1 MKSDVQKGAC
11 MNLFKKVKRGFDRS
25 GLDYYP
31 KSLWLVAFLMVLV
44 AILSY
49 LANIWLGLA
58 ATVIIAIVFYVL
70 FNYWLKYIDN
80 VNEYILDLS
89 YRIKRGEQEAIIKMP
104 LGIMMYND
112 ELDIE
117 WVNPYLQSK
126 LMNEESL
133 LGSSLDK
140 VHPELHE
147 MVQSELNR
155 TEEAD
160 EVDNEETSEQD
171 VFDQS
176 IIEWDDHYY
185 QVLVQTDVRSIYL
198 LDVSK
203 YKLIKEDFINS
214 QSVFGWL
221 FLDNYDEIIRDL
233 DDRGVSNFDSLITT
247 YLSNWTKQHGIYYK
261 RMNDDRFLLLFEY
274 RELARLEEEKFS
286 IIKNIREHTTKRN
299 MPLTIS
305 IGLSYGGA
313 SFNDLDNHAQK
324 NLDLALSRGGDQA
337 IVRQIGDKPRFY
349 GGSTNPMEKRTR
361 VRSRMVSQTLQ
372 EQIKQS
378 PRTFVMGHKYPDMDA
393 IGSSLGV
400 ARIGMMLDQE
410 VYVVID
416 EKQLGDDTQRL
427 MEEIE
432 KFDETASCIIS
443 PEKALKKISDEDLIV
458 MVDHHQSKM
467 SIAPKLLKKTE
478 RYIIIDHHRR
488 GGEFEKEPLLV
499 YIEPY
504 ASSAAELVTEF
515 FEYVSADE
523 KGINRIEATALLGG
537 IIVDT
542 NGFSLRTGSRTFNA
556 ASYLQSVGAN
566 ITLIQRMLKE
576 SPTKY
581 LERGEMIK
589 TMVFVDEGIVIAHGQ
604 EDKPCTQVMA
614 AQTADTILGMAD
626 VEAAF
631 VIVRLED
638 GRIGISARSLGSINV
653 QRIMEKMGGGGHLSN
668 AATQLEE
675 TSIQEARSELIDVIK
690 SMKK

>member
-1 MKSDVQKGAC
+1 MKAFEKLRKGIE
-11 MNLFKKVKRGFDRS
+11 RS
-25 GLDYYP
+25 GLSSFP
-31 KSLWLVAFLMVLV
+31 RSFWLVACLLMLVVL
-44 AILSY
+44 ISY
-49 LANIWLGLA
+49 LTRLWLGFAMTIL
-58 ATVIIAIVFYVL
+58 IAIVFYIV
-70 FNYWLKYIDN
+70 FNHWVKYIDN
-80 VNEYILDLS
+80 INEYILDLS

-104 LGIMMYND
+104 LGIMMYD
-112 ELDIE
+112 DDFEIE

-126 LMNEESL
+126 LIKETSL
-133 LGSSLDK
+133 LGSPLEK
-140 VHPELHE
+140 IHKPLFELVKQIIQAE
-147 MVQSELNR
+147 NNP
-155 TEEAD
+155 AD
-160 EVDNEETSEQD
+160 ERDTENNQS
-171 VFDQS
+171 FDDS
-176 IIEWDDHYY
+176 IIEWNGQYY
-185 QVLVQTDVRSIYL
+185 QTLIQTDVRSIYL
-198 LDVSK
+198 LDVSG
-203 YKLIKEDFINS
+203 YKAIKEDFINS

-261 RMNDDRFLLLFEY
+261 RMNDDRYLLLFEY
-274 RELARLEEEKFS
+274 KELERLEEEKFN

-299 MPLTIS
+299 MPLTVS

-313 SFNDLDNHAQK
+313 SFNELDQNAQK

-337 IVRQIGDKPRFY
+337 VVRQIGEKPRFY

-361 VRSRMVSQTLQ
+361 VRSRIVSQTLQ
-372 EQIKQS
+372 EQILQS
-378 PRTFVMGHKYPDMDA
+378 PKTFVMGHQYPDMDA

-400 ARIGMMLDQE
+400 ARIGMMLGKD
-410 VYVVID
+410 VYVVVDKNKI
-416 EKQLGDDTQRL
+416 GDDISRL
-427 MEEIE
+427 LDEIE
-432 KFDETASCIIS
+432 KSEETAKHIIS
-443 PEKALKKISDEDLIV
+443 PDKAMKIISDEDLIV
-458 MVDHHQSKM
+458 LVDHHQPKM
-467 SIAPKLLKKTE
+467 SVEPRLYDKTD

-488 GGEFEKEPLLV
+488 GIEYEKEPILV

-523 KGINRIEATALLGG
+523 KGLNRIEATALLGG

-566 ITLIQRMLKE
+566 IALIQRLLKE
-576 SPTKY
+576 SPAKY
-581 LERGEMIK
+581 LERGEMVK
-589 TMVFVDEGIVIAHGQ
+589 TMAFVDEGIVIAHGQ
-604 EDKPCTQVMA
+604 EKKPCSQVMA

-631 VIVRLED
+631 VIVRLND

-668 AATQLEE
+668 AATQIEHSTIE
-675 TSIQEARSELIDVIK
+675 QAKADLIEVIK
-690 SMKK
+690 ESKK